1 MTGDPPS
8 KGQPAGSPPQSP
20 TPTPSGGLQPS
31 GASGSKKPPAEFKV
45 PGSLTIVRQVVREGP
60 SPQWTMWRPHTS
72 QAVAGNDPETFSAI
86 LKFAKWPAK
95 TPTGERLRDWLVE
108 WGHVRRTRANL
119 PKIDPE
125 VVATGFGPEAHL
137 DETDPNHNTRMIT

>member
-1 MTGDPPS
+1 MTGDQPS

-20 TPTPSGGLQPS
+20 TPTPSGGSQPS

-45 PGSLTIVRQVVREGP
+45 PGSLMIHRQVVREGP

-72 QAVAGNDPETFSAI
+72 QAVCGESPETFNAI
-86 LKFAKWPAK
+86 LKFAKWPPK

-108 WGHVRRTRANL
+108 WGHVRRNRAAL
-119 PKIDPE
+119 PQISAE
-125 VVATGFGPEAHL
+125 IVATGFGPEAHL
-137 DETDPNHNTRMIT
+137 DESDPNHNTRMIT